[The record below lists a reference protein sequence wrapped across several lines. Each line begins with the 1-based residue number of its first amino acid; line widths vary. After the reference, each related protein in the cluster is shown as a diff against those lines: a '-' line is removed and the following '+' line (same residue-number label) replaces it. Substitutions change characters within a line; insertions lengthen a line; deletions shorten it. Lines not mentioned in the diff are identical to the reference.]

1 MNRLDPIQLNQL
13 IIHYKSEMQRFKQE
27 YEELEST
34 SSRKAILSL
43 KRQIEELKEVNR
55 QLTER
60 SAKEDIA
67 RHSLSFLIRDNE
79 DIVKNDKAEIERLKE
94 TVLQLEAELAKERH
108 HKESTHGEFTKI
120 IDEKNEEIRK
130 LITSINEEKK
140 RQNEVAE
147 ALERLKQRFLA
158 LKAGYMRSMQRGQ
171 R

>member
-27 YEELEST
+27 YEALEST
-34 SSRKAILSL
+34 LSRKAIMTL
-43 KRQIEELKEVNR
+43 KRQVEELKEENR

-60 SAKEDIA
+60 IAKEEFE

-79 DIVKNDKAEIERLKE
+79 GIVKNDKAEIERLKE

-120 IDEKNEEIRK
+120 IDENNEEIRK

-140 RQNEVAE
+140 RQKEVAG
-147 ALERLKQRFLA
+147 ALERLKQRFLV

>member
-27 YEELEST
+27 YEALEST
-34 SSRKAILSL
+34 QSRKAILTL
-43 KRQIEELKEVNR
+43 KRQVEELKEENR

-60 SAKEDIA
+60 IAKEDTG

-79 DIVKNDKAEIERLKE
+79 GIAKNDKAEIERLKE
-94 TVLQLEAELAKERH
+94 TVIQLETELMKERLQ
-108 HKESTHGEFTKI
+108 KESAYGEFTKTL
-120 IDEKNEEIRK
+120 DEKNEEIRK

-140 RQNEVAE
+140 RQYEVDA
-147 ALERLKQRFLA
+147 ALERLKQRFLV
-158 LKAGYMRSMQRGQ
+158 LKAGYVRNMQRGQ

>member
-27 YEELEST
+27 YEALEST

-43 KRQIEELKEVNR
+43 KRQVEELKEVNQ

-60 SAKEDIA
+60 YAKEDIA

-79 DIVKNDKAEIERLKE
+79 GIVKNDKAEIERLKE

-108 HKESTHGEFTKI
+108 HKESTLGEFTKI

-130 LITSINEEKK
+130 LITSITEEKK

-158 LKAGYMRSMQRGQ
+158 LKAGYMRNMQRGQ